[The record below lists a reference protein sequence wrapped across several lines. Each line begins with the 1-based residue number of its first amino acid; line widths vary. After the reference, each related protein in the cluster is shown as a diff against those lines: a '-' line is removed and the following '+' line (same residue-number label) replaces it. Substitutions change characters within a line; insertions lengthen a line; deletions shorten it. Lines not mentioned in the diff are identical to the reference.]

1 MDSSPGQLSNS
12 SACSQTTSRATRRT
26 PTGSITLLRK
36 FCPAVTWSTG
46 GGQQVA
52 QQGPGG
58 LGMSRRRATF
68 AEDRHVIAEEAA
80 VELPERSALADQL
93 VREATLFER
102 EECQEMAEHAGGVS
116 GIGNVVGIEEARQAP
131 VAQEQPGGEPG
142 SRGCP
147 VIERLLE
154 GEGLFEGDPG
164 CANGEVR
171 NPRRTS
177 LEEKRIHPAQR
188 QPQANRDLGRAEMV
202 LRQPHPVAQEGR
214 VRPAGFVLDGGAHIR
229 PLAALLAKPSPVRP
243 GMGGVEGEIRRV
255 RGQCLPHGAEQ
266 GGGVRSEKAP
276 RRREVTQRG
285 QSKT

>member
-12 SACSQTTSRATRRT
+12 SACAQTTSRATRST
-26 PTGSITLLRK
+26 PTRSITLRRK

-46 GGQQVA
+46 GGQQA
-52 QQGPGG
+52 AHQGPGG

-93 VREATLFER
+93 VGEATLFER
-102 EECQEMAEHAGGVS
+102 EERQEKAEHAGGVS
-116 GIGNVVGIEEARQAP
+116 GVEDIVRTEEARQAP

-142 SRGCP
+142 GRRCP
-147 VIERLLE
+147 VSERLLE

-171 NPRRTS
+171 NRRRTS

-214 VRPAGFVLDGGAHIR
+214 VRPAWFVLDGGAHFP
-229 PLAALLAKPSPVRP
+229 PLAVLLAKPSPVRP
-243 GMGGVEGEIRRV
+243 GMGGVEGEIGRV
-255 RGQCLPHGAEQ
+255 GDQRLPHRAEK
-266 GGGVRSEKAP
+266 GVGVRS
-276 RRREVTQRG
+276 
-285 QSKT
+285 